1 MCSCDRLS
9 SNIEV
14 ERSGVRVCDEGVGWG
29 RENGDS
35 GTILVTTSE
44 SSDEDCVA
52 SSCDTDKVT

>member
-1 MCSCDRLS
+1 MGVCSCDRLS

-44 SSDEDCVA
+44 SSDEDCGNWM
-52 SSCDTDKVT
+52 